1 MAKQKRQRN
10 KKGSVSVDSRAG
22 MLRLRWR
29 YRSTPKQLSLGFADT
44 LPNRYRARGMAAQI
58 EADMVSGNYDTTL
71 NKYRLIAK
79 PQPVTAA
86 LPTAE
91 LFDQF
96 TEKKRREGTSKLAI
110 NTKYKAL
117 RSNIARY
124 GADVVT
130 TDDAYKLVAML
141 RTRQSQK
148 VSNQNLV
155 LLKAFGEWLKQQQ
168 HLEQNVFES
177 VASLKHSDI
186 NAQDRTPFT
195 QREVALM
202 LETMREHKICY
213 QYYDFTFILFAL
225 GLRPSEAIGL
235 RWRHVDLE
243 RKQVTISESL
253 GRSDD
258 GRSSGS
264 SRQRKGTK
272 TGNVRLLPLNPRL
285 VALFAGRKSATA
297 QPDDLVFTSATGKP
311 ICDRQY
317 RERYWKRI
325 CTEAGIPYRPPY
337 TARHTFIS
345 HGIEYKRWSPHQAA
359 SMAGHSSTRMISEVY
374 GHMMDRPELP
384 DI

>member
-1 MAKQKRQRN
+1 MAKQKHRRN
-10 KKGSVSVDSRAG
+10 KKGSVSVDARAG

-29 YRSTPKQLSLGFADT
+29 YLSAPKQLSLGLADT
-44 LPNRYRARGMAAQI
+44 PLNRHRAQGMAAQI
-58 EADMVSGNYDTTL
+58 EADMVSGHYDSTL
-71 NKYRLIAK
+71 DKYRLIAK
-79 PQPVTAA
+79 PQPVAAA

-96 TEKKRREGTSKLAI
+96 TEKKRRDGTSELAI

-124 GADVVT
+124 GAGVVT
-130 TDDAYKLVAML
+130 ADDAHELVAML

-155 LLKAFGEWLKQQQ
+155 LLKAFGAWLKKQQY
-168 HLEQNVFES
+168 LEQNVFES
-177 VASLKHSDI
+177 VASLRCNHV
-186 NAQDRTPFT
+186 NEQDRTPFT
-195 QREVALM
+195 QKEVALM
-202 LETMREHKICY
+202 LETMKTHKVCY

-253 GRSDD
+253 GRADD

-285 VALFAGRKSATA
+285 VALFAGRRSATA
-297 QPDDLVFTSATGKP
+297 QLDDLVFTSATGKP
-311 ICDRQY
+311 ICDRLY
-317 RERYWKRI
+317 RERYWKRV

-359 SMAGHSSTRMISEVY
+359 SMAGHRSTRMISEVY